1 MLIGVDL
8 GGTKCAGVVLSDGNA
23 VVAEAV
29 RPTPIGGDAVLATII
44 EVIDELVARAETRAE
59 TQAETKAAVRADGAQ
74 QPVRI
79 GVGVPGLVTPDGILR
94 FAPHL
99 FGVREVPLRDLL
111 RARLPGG
118 AHVVVE
124 NDNTAATWG
133 ERMAGAARG
142 VDDVLYVGLGTGI
155 GGGIISGG
163 VLQRGHHGF
172 AGEVGHMSVDRDGER
187 CVCGRRGCWELV
199 ASGTALSRLAGRA
212 GEDVS
217 AAARAG
223 DAQALDVLDRFAG
236 AVSSG
241 LSNLI
246 VTLDPAVIVLGGGVL
261 DPPEPLLGLIRTRLS
276 PTFGDAGSHRQ
287 LPDIRA
293 AELGRRAGAIGAAL
307 LARDH
312 SSAAATSRV
321 GTPVG
326 TPVGTAEQPS

>member
-23 VVAEAV
+23 VLAEAV

-44 EVIDELVARAETRAE
+44 EVIDELVA
-59 TQAETKAAVRADGAQ
+59 QAAPQAARRADSA
-74 QPVRI
+74 PRAVRI
-79 GVGVPGLVTPDGILR
+79 GIGVPGLVTPDGVLR

-111 RARLPGG
+111 RARLPAG
-118 AHVVVE
+118 ALVVVE

-133 ERMAGAARG
+133 ERMAGAACG
-142 VDDVLYVGLGTGI
+142 IDDVLYVGLGTGI
-155 GGGIISGG
+155 GGGIITGG

-172 AGEVGHMSVDRDGER
+172 AGEFGHMTVDRDGER

-212 GEDVS
+212 GEGVT
-217 AAARAG
+217 AAARSG

-236 AVSSG
+236 AVASG

-246 VTLDPAVIVLGGGVL
+246 VTLDPAVVVLGGGVL
-261 DPPEPLLGLIRTRLS
+261 DPPEPLLELIRKRLS
-276 PTFGDAGSHRQ
+276 PALGDAGSHRPR
-287 LPDIRA
+287 PDIRA
-293 AELGRRAGAIGAAL
+293 AALGRRAGAIGAAL
-307 LARDH
+307 LARDCG
-312 SSAAATSRV
+312 SAAATSGVVALGV
-321 GTPVG
+321 GQVG
-326 TPVGTAEQPS
+326 PRRDVGAAEQPS

>member
-8 GGTKCAGVVLSDGNA
+8 GGTKCAGVVLSDGYA
-23 VVAEAV
+23 VLAEAV
-29 RPTPIGGDAVLATII
+29 RPTPIGGDAVLATILA
-44 EVIDELVARAETRAE
+44 VIDELVARAETRAE
-59 TQAETKAAVRADGAQ
+59 ARADGARQ
-74 QPVRI
+74 SLRI
-79 GVGVPGLVTPDGILR
+79 GVGVPGLVTPDGVLR

-111 RARLPGG
+111 RARLPAG
-118 AHVVVE
+118 ALVVVE

-142 VDDVLYVGLGTGI
+142 VDDVLYVGVGTGI

-163 VLQRGHHGF
+163 VLQRGRHGF
-172 AGEVGHMSVDRDGER
+172 AGEVGHMTVDRDGER

-199 ASGTALSRLAGRA
+199 ASGSALSRMAGRA

-223 DAQALDVLDRFAG
+223 DPQALDVLDRFAG
-236 AVSSG
+236 AVASG

-246 VTLDPAVIVLGGGVL
+246 VTLDPAVVVLGGGVL
-261 DPPEPLLGLIRTRLS
+261 DPPKPLLGLIRTRLS
-276 PTFGDAGSHRQ
+276 RSLGDAGSHRPR
-287 LPDIRA
+287 PDIRA

-321 GTPVG
+321 GTRVG
-326 TPVGTAEQPS
+326 TPVGTLVGTAEQPA